1 MMRLYTTSG
10 QETILWNNFLLF
22 LAPQVGLEPTTIR
35 LTAERSTTELLR
47 NIDHNN
53 SKLIQ
58 SQLLFWLIEISI
70 FTLIFKINLV
80 Q

>member
-1 MMRLYTTSG
+1 MMLSYTTSAQG
-10 QETILWNNFLLF
+10 IILWNNFVLF